1 METLSVKTIGLI
13 LLVFVCSLA
22 SCQWEE
28 PAQPQLAA
36 PEQTM
41 TGGGSGNTGDDDEP
55 IIQGNVSDTQSGTVS
70 SAQVSLIDQ
79 STQQVVAQTLSD
91 STGEY
96 SLSAQAGNYRMEVS
110 ATGYQLWALDSLAL
124 DTLVTQ
130 PVIMQ

>member
-1 METLSVKTIGLI
+1 
-13 LLVFVCSLA
+13 
-22 SCQWEE
+22 
-28 PAQPQLAA
+28 
-36 PEQTM
+36 M